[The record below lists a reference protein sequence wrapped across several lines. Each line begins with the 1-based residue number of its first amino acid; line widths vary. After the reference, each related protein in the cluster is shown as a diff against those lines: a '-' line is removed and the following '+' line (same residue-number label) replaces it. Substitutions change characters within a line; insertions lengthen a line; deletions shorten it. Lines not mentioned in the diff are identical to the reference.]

1 MDNDLTFM
9 GHAWSDSRSY
19 SAHATVNR
27 DGKVVGR
34 REYNIM
40 DGTGGHDIYRP
51 HKAARPYL
59 PQLKELVG
67 KAIGDALAKKDYRAA
82 RRRDTKFPD
91 LAFAFL
97 VTSGRGGHSIYIDSD
112 PDSSSTL
119 SGYGLEGKD
128 QDHLAEIDRLGIP
141 YIDSRTVPDDKI
153 VGATFNFPMYP
164 NKPGKADPAPWGG
177 MSFAPIP
184 VIAWM
189 YHSIG
194 AIVRNVE
201 MVKPEPGQLR
211 SLKDYERIGLIGYTS
226 GNEGMVGA
234 AMMMARQ
241 ES

>member
-1 MDNDLTFM
+1 MDNDQTFM

-19 SAHATVNR
+19 SAHVTVNR

-40 DGTGGHDIYRP
+40 DGTGGHDIYHP
-51 HKAARPYL
+51 HQAAKHL
-59 PQLKELVG
+59 IPQLKELVG

-82 RRRDTKFPD
+82 RRRDTHMPS

-97 VTSGRGGHSIYIDSD
+97 ATSGRGGHSIHVDSD
-112 PDSSSTL
+112 PDSSSTI
-119 SGYGLEGKD
+119 SGYGLTMEVL
-128 QDHLAEIDRLGIP
+128 QEIDRLGIP
-141 YIDSRTVPDDKI
+141 YIDTTTVPNDKI